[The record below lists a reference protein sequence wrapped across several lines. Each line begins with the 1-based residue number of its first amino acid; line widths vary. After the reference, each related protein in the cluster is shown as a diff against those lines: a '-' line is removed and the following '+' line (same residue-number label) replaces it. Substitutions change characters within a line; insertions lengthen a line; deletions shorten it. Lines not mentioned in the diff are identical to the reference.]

1 MKEIL
6 EFKGPYF
13 FLSNFYPS
21 AFVWLGLRWPTAE
34 HAFQAM
40 KSQDPKIWKVV
51 QNLRTPADA
60 KNFGRHNIRLRKD
73 WEVVKIPTMAEV
85 QEAKYSMPLMEA
97 KLLRTEDA
105 YLSEG
110 NWHGDDF
117 WGYCFKTKQGRNELG
132 KLIMTER
139 ARKVTVIKLRGGLIG

>member
-1 MKEIL
+1 MNEPIL

-21 AFVWLGLRWPTAE
+21 AFVYLGLKWPTSE

-40 KSQDPKIWKVV
+40 KTLDSRQWFKVAA
-51 QNLRTPADA
+51 LPTASEA
-60 KNFGRHNIRLRKD
+60 KNYGRHNIALRSD
-73 WEVVKIPTMAEV
+73 WEQVKLTFMKEVVR
-85 QEAKYSMPLMEA
+85 AKFVKASLKS
-97 KLLRTEDA
+97 KLVSTGSW

-110 NWHGDDF
+110 NWHGDDY

-132 KLIMTER
+132 RILMEVRCELIS
-139 ARKVTVIKLRGGLIG
+139 